1 MLTQNQSV
9 VTSELLNSLFGL
21 DVEFTPFN
29 GLGDTTSN
37 HASRI
42 LTYTRDIQYV
52 STINSNEHIAGV
64 ICGPDIADAISDR
77 IQKIVHPD
85 PTYAFFTLVDHF
97 GKKVGHGAATHSET
111 PLPKDH
117 ISIAACD
124 VYIGKNVL
132 IEPNVVILPGVIIQ
146 DNVVLRAGA
155 VIGLDTFQHQRTSM
169 GMVSPKHDGYL
180 TLAANVEVGA
190 NSTICRGFSYRGT
203 CIGEG
208 TKLDAQVYIAH
219 GVSIGKENIICAGAR
234 IMGHTTIGDYNF
246 IGPGSV
252 ISNRLTIGDRNKVSL
267 GAVVTKD
274 ISERE
279 RVTGNFAVPHDEFM
293 RKLKQ

>member
-9 VTSELLNSLFGL
+9 VTSELVNSLFDL

-52 STINSNEHIAGV
+52 STINSNENIAGV

-85 PTYAFFTLVDHF
+85 PTYVFFTLVDHF
-97 GKKVGHGAATHSET
+97 GKKIGRGAETHSET
-111 PLPKDH
+111 ALPKENV
-117 ISIAACD
+117 SIAAFD
-124 VYIGKNVL
+124 IYIGKNVL

-146 DNVVLRAGA
+146 DNVILRAGA
-155 VIGLDTFQHQRTSM
+155 VVGLDTFQHQRTSM
-169 GMVSPKHDGYL
+169 GMVSPQHDGYL
-180 TLAANVEVGA
+180 TLASGVEVGA
-190 NSTICRGFSYRGT
+190 NSTLCRGFSYRGT

-246 IGPGSV
+246 IGPASV
-252 ISNRLTIGDRNKVSL
+252 ISNRLTIGDRNKISL

-274 ISERE
+274 LSDNE
-279 RVTGNFAVPHDEFM
+279 RVTGNFAVPHEEFI